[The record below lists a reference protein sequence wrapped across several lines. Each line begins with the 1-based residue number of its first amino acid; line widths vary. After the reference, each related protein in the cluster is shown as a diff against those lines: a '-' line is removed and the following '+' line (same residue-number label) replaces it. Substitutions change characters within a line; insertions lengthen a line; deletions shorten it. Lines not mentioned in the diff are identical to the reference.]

1 LNSQRALKS
10 TMKNIFL
17 ALILIGLTPKLYAQ
31 RPQGGGPGNF
41 TKLKIEGA
49 VIDKETQEP
58 LEYATISLVNER
70 FPERIQG
77 GITDTKGKFNL
88 EVFPG
93 KYDVTVEY
101 IGFDKITLK
110 DKMIQSNV
118 DLGTFQLEIAAEA
131 LEGVELVGERT
142 EVEIRLDKRI
152 YNVGKDITV
161 RGGSVADVLDNVP
174 SVSVDV
180 EGNVALRGNEN
191 VRILING
198 KPSGLVGLSGP
209 QGLRSLP
216 AESIEKVEVVT
227 SPSARYEA
235 SGTAGILNIILKKE
249 ELEGFNGS
257 FIVNGGLPTT
267 YGGNATLNWRTKKMN
282 IFSTTSLRNSESRG
296 GGIFE
301 SENFNPV
308 SFVNE
313 DRDYQRN
320 RNSVFFNLGA
330 EYYFDDKTSLVVSGF
345 VRKSNNESNNTT
357 EIDNLNSA
365 GVVIDQ
371 FGRYQF
377 EEELDNS
384 QQLTANFT
392 KKFDD
397 KGHELIIEFQ
407 TEASGENESDLAENT
422 RTFNQESDTTEDQ
435 KRTLLQMDY
444 VWPVNENTQFELG
457 YRGDYSFQETDYNVF
472 DLLDSGRTVN
482 NQLTNF
488 LGFTQNVNAAYTQF
502 GQKID
507 KFSYLMGLRMEKT
520 HIEIDQKT
528 ADIYKEKDYL
538 DWFPTLNFSFEFTE
552 KENITLGYSR
562 RIRRPRSWSLN
573 PFRSLTSLTF
583 FRQGNPDLD
592 PSYSN
597 LFDFGYL
604 KRWDKF
610 TFNGSVYYQKAT
622 QVIERITESTGAFV
636 VVSEDPLIELPEFRS
651 TSVNISENIRTGTEF
666 TLTYTPKRKVRIS
679 GNFNIF
685 NSETI
690 GSYKGIA
697 LDREI
702 VSWFARINSSF
713 PLPFGINTQL
723 NGFYFGPRANAQTES
738 KGVVQFSGA
747 LNKPMFNDKA
757 TLSFR
762 VSDILNSSRRKSTTE
777 TADFRNYTEFQ
788 WRQPSYIFT
797 FTYRINE
804 RKMDRR
810 RNNRGGQ
817 FDGGGGEEPE
827 F

>member
-1 LNSQRALKS
+1 MKRLIVILFLFGLSISGFSQQ
-10 TMKNIFL
+10 
-17 ALILIGLTPKLYAQ
+17 P
-31 RPQGGGPGNF
+31 GGKKF
-41 TKLKIEGA
+41 KKIKIEGI
-49 VIDKETQEP
+49 VIDKETQDP
-58 LEYATISLVNER
+58 LEYTAISLLNDSS
-70 FPERIQG
+70 PDLIQG
-77 GITDTKGKFNL
+77 GITDKNGKFII

-93 KYDVTVEY
+93 KYNITLEY
-101 IGFDKITLK
+101 IGFDKIILK
-110 DKMIQSNV
+110 DKVISINE
-118 DLGTFQLEIAAEA
+118 DFGIFELEIVTES
-131 LEGVELVGERT
+131 LNEVELVGERT

-180 EGNVALRGNEN
+180 EGNVALRGNQN

-235 SGTAGILNIILKKE
+235 SGTAGILNVILKKE

-257 FIVNGGLPTT
+257 FILNVGAPTT
-267 YGGNATLNWRTKKMN
+267 YGGNATLNWRTKKLN
-282 IFSTTSLRNSESRG
+282 IFSTTSLRDSESRG
-296 GGIFE
+296 GGDFE

-308 SFVNE
+308 RFVNE

-320 RNSVFFNLGA
+320 RKSIFFNLGA
-330 EYYFDDKTSLVVSGF
+330 EYYFNDDTSLTISGF
-345 VRKSNNESNNTT
+345 VRTSDNESNNNTK
-357 EIDNLNSA
+357 IDNLNAA
-365 GVVIDQ
+365 GVVVDQ

-377 EEELDNS
+377 EEEIDNS
-384 QQLTANFT
+384 QQFTTNFT
-392 KKFDD
+392 KRFDD
-397 KGHELIIEFQ
+397 KGHELVIEFQ
-407 TEASGENESDLAENT
+407 TESSEEDESDLAENT
-422 RTFNQESDTTEDQ
+422 STFNQESDTFEDQ
-435 KRTLLQMDY
+435 SRTLLQMDY
-444 VWPVNENTQFELG
+444 VWPVNENTQFEIG
-457 YRGDYSFQETDYNVF
+457 YRGDFSLQETDYNVF
-472 DLLDSGRTVN
+472 DLLDNGRTPN
-482 NQLTNF
+482 TELTNF
-488 LGFTQNVNAAYTQF
+488 LGFTQKINAAYAQF
-502 GQKID
+502 GKKIN
-507 KFSYLMGLRMEKT
+507 KFSYLIGLRMEKT

-528 ADIYKEKDYL
+528 AKIFKEKDYT

-597 LFDFGYL
+597 LFDLGYL
-604 KRWDKF
+604 KRWNKF
-610 TFNGSVYYQKAT
+610 TFNSSVYYQKAT
-622 QVIERITESTGAFV
+622 QVIERITETTGEFV
-636 VVSEDPLIELPEFRS
+636 VVSVNPLVELPEFRS
-651 TSVNISENIRTGTEF
+651 TSVNLSENIRTGTEF
-666 TLTYTPKRKVRIS
+666 TLTYSPKRQVRLS

-690 GSYKGIA
+690 GFYKGIP
-697 LDREI
+697 LDRKI
-702 VSWFARINSSF
+702 VSWFMRFNSSF
-713 PLPFGINTQL
+713 PLAFGINTQL

-738 KGVVQFSGA
+738 KGVVSFSGA

-762 VSDILNSSRRKSTTE
+762 VSDIFNSSRRKSTTE

-788 WRQPSYIFT
+788 WRQPSYVFT

-804 RKMDRR
+804 RKMGKR
-810 RNNRGGQ
+810 RNNRRGSLN
-817 FDGGGGEEPE
+817 DGGEESD

>member
-1 LNSQRALKS
+1 MERLIVVLFLFGLSISGFSQQPGGKKS
-10 TMKNIFL
+10 KKI
-17 ALILIGLTPKLYAQ
+17 
-31 RPQGGGPGNF
+31 
-41 TKLKIEGA
+41 KIEGV
-49 VIDKETQEP
+49 VIDKETQDP
-58 LEYATISLVNER
+58 LEYTTISLLNDSS
-70 FPERIQG
+70 PDLIQG
-77 GITDTKGKFNL
+77 GITDKNGKFII

-93 KYDVTVEY
+93 KYNITLEY
-101 IGFDKITLK
+101 IGFDKIILK
-110 DKMIQSNV
+110 DKVISINE
-118 DLGTFQLEIAAEA
+118 DFGIFELEIVAES
-131 LEGVELVGERT
+131 LNEVELVGERT

-180 EGNVALRGNEN
+180 EGNVALRGNQN

-235 SGTAGILNIILKKE
+235 SGTAGILNVILKKE

-257 FIVNGGLPTT
+257 FILNGGAPTT
-267 YGGNATLNWRTKKMN
+267 YGGNATLNWRTKKLN
-282 IFSTTSLRNSESRG
+282 IFSTTSLRDSESRG
-296 GGIFE
+296 GGDFE

-308 SFVNE
+308 RFVNE

-320 RNSVFFNLGA
+320 RKSIFFNLGA
-330 EYYFDDKTSLVVSGF
+330 EYYFNDDTSLTISGF
-345 VRKSNNESNNTT
+345 VRTSDNESNNTT
-357 EIDNLNSA
+357 KIDNLNAA
-365 GVVIDQ
+365 GVVVDQ

-377 EEELDNS
+377 EEEIDNS
-384 QQLTANFT
+384 QQFTTNFT

-397 KGHELIIEFQ
+397 KGHELVIEFQ
-407 TEASGENESDLAENT
+407 TESSEEDERDLAENT
-422 RTFNQESDTTEDQ
+422 STFNQESDTFEDQ
-435 KRTLLQMDY
+435 SRTLLQMDY
-444 VWPVNENTQFELG
+444 VWPVNENTQFEIG
-457 YRGDYSFQETDYNVF
+457 YRGDFSLQETDYNVF
-472 DLLDSGRTVN
+472 DLLDNGRTPN
-482 NQLTNF
+482 TELTNF
-488 LGFTQNVNAAYTQF
+488 LGFTQKINAAYAQF
-502 GQKID
+502 GKKIN
-507 KFSYLMGLRMEKT
+507 KFSYLIGLRMEKT

-528 ADIYKEKDYL
+528 TKIFKEKDYT

-597 LFDFGYL
+597 LFDLGYL
-604 KRWDKF
+604 KRWNKF
-610 TFNGSVYYQKAT
+610 TFNSSVYYQKAT
-622 QVIERITESTGAFV
+622 QVIERITETTGELV
-636 VVSEDPLIELPEFRS
+636 VVSVNPLVELPEFRS
-651 TSVNISENIRTGTEF
+651 TSVNLSENIRTGTEF
-666 TLTYTPKRKVRIS
+666 TLTYSPKRQVRLS

-690 GSYKGIA
+690 GFYKGIP
-697 LDREI
+697 LDRKI
-702 VSWFARINSSF
+702 VSWFMRFNSSF
-713 PLPFGINTQL
+713 PLAFGINTQL

-738 KGVVQFSGA
+738 KGVVIFSGA
-747 LNKPMFNDKA
+747 LNTPMFNDKA

-762 VSDILNSSRRKSTTE
+762 VSDIFNSSRRKSTTE

-788 WRQPSYIFT
+788 WRQPSYVFT

-804 RKMDRR
+804 RKMGKRR
-810 RNNRGGQ
+810 SNRRGSLNN
-817 FDGGGGEEPE
+817 GGEESD

>member
-1 LNSQRALKS
+1 MKRLIIALLLFGIPLSTLSQTPSNLKIK
-10 TMKNIFL
+10 KNIL
-17 ALILIGLTPKLYAQ
+17 EGL
-31 RPQGGGPGNF
+31 
-41 TKLKIEGA
+41 

-58 LEYATISLVNER
+58 LEYATISLLNEM

-77 GITDTKGKFNL
+77 GITNTEGKFKL

-93 KYDVTVEY
+93 KYNITIEY
-101 IGFDKITLK
+101 IGFDKITLEGK
-110 DKMIQSNV
+110 TIRVNEN
-118 DLGTFQLEIAAEA
+118 LGTFELEIAAES
-131 LEGVELVGERT
+131 LNEIELVGERT

-180 EGNVALRGNEN
+180 EGNIALRGNEN

-257 FIVNGGLPTT
+257 FIVNGGFPTT
-267 YGGNATLNWRTKKMN
+267 YGGNATLNWRTKKLN
-282 IFSTTSLRNSESRG
+282 IFSTTSLRSSESRG

-301 SENFNPV
+301 SENFDPV
-308 SFVNE
+308 RFVNE
-313 DRDYQRN
+313 NRDYQRN
-320 RNSVFFNLGA
+320 RNSTFFNLGA
-330 EYYFDDKTSLVVSGF
+330 EYLIDEKTSLTLSGF
-345 VRKSNNESNNTT
+345 LRRSNNESNNTT
-357 EIDNLNSA
+357 EIDNLNAS
-365 GVVIDQ
+365 GQIIDE
-371 FGRYQF
+371 FGRYQS
-377 EEELDNS
+377 EEEIDNS
-384 QQLTANFT
+384 QQFTANFT
-392 KKFDD
+392 KKFDED
-397 KGHELIIEFQ
+397 GHELIIEFQ
-407 TEASGENESDLAENT
+407 TETSGEDESDLAENT
-422 RTFNQESDTTEDQ
+422 RIFDQESESLEDQ
-435 KRTLLQMDY
+435 RRTLLQMDY
-444 VWPVNENTQFELG
+444 VWPINQKTQFELG
-457 YRGDYSFQETDYNVF
+457 YRGNFSFQETEYNVF
-472 DLLDSGRTVN
+472 DLLDTGRTPN
-482 NQLTNF
+482 TQLTNF

-502 GQKID
+502 GQKIN

-520 HIEIDQKT
+520 HIEIDQRT
-528 ADIYKEKDYL
+528 SNIFKEKDYT
-538 DWFPTLNFSFEFTE
+538 DWFPTLNLSFEFNE
-552 KENITLGYSR
+552 KENVTLGYSR

-597 LFDFGYL
+597 LIDMGYL

-622 QVIERITESTGAFV
+622 QVIERITEATGELV
-636 VVSEDPLIELPEFRS
+636 QVSLNPLVELPEFRF
-651 TSVNISENIRTGTEF
+651 TSVNLSENTRTGTEF

-685 NSETI
+685 NSETV
-690 GSYKGIA
+690 GTYKGMV
-697 LDREI
+697 LDRDI
-702 VSWFARINSSF
+702 VSWFARVNSSF
-713 PLPFGINTQL
+713 PLPLGINAQL
-723 NGFYFGPRANAQTES
+723 RGFYFGPRANAQTES
-738 KGVVQFSGA
+738 KGIVSFSGA
-747 LNKPMFNDKA
+747 LNKSMLKDKG

-762 VSDILNSSRRKSTTE
+762 VSDILNSSRRKSTTV

-788 WRQPSYIFT
+788 WRQPTYVFT

-804 RKMDRR
+804 RKNDRR
-810 RNNRGGQ
+810 RNGRENYS
-817 FDGGGGEEPE
+817 GGGDEEPE

>member
-1 LNSQRALKS
+1 MKRLIIALLLFGIPLSTLSQTPSNLKIK
-10 TMKNIFL
+10 KNIL
-17 ALILIGLTPKLYAQ
+17 EGL
-31 RPQGGGPGNF
+31 
-41 TKLKIEGA
+41 

-58 LEYATISLVNER
+58 LEYATISLLNEM

-77 GITDTKGKFNL
+77 GITNTEGKFKL

-93 KYDVTVEY
+93 KYNITIEY
-101 IGFDKITLK
+101 IGFDKITLEGK
-110 DKMIQSNV
+110 TIRVNEN
-118 DLGTFQLEIAAEA
+118 LGTFELEIAAES
-131 LEGVELVGERT
+131 LNEIELVGERT

-180 EGNVALRGNEN
+180 EGNIALRGNEN

-257 FIVNGGLPTT
+257 FIVNGGFPTT
-267 YGGNATLNWRTKKMN
+267 YGGNATLNWRTKKLN
-282 IFSTTSLRNSESRG
+282 IFSTTSLRSSESRG

-301 SENFNPV
+301 SENFDPV
-308 SFVNE
+308 RFVNE
-313 DRDYQRN
+313 NRDYQRN
-320 RNSVFFNLGA
+320 RNSTFFNLGA
-330 EYYFDDKTSLVVSGF
+330 EYLFDEKTSLTLSGF
-345 VRKSNNESNNTT
+345 LRRSNNESNNTT
-357 EIDNLNSA
+357 EIDNLNAS
-365 GVVIDQ
+365 GQIIDE
-371 FGRYQF
+371 FGRYQS
-377 EEELDNS
+377 EEEIDNS
-384 QQLTANFT
+384 QQFTANFT
-392 KKFDD
+392 KKFDED
-397 KGHELIIEFQ
+397 GHELIIEFQ
-407 TEASGENESDLAENT
+407 TETSGEDESDLAENT
-422 RTFNQESDTTEDQ
+422 RIFDQESESLEDQ
-435 KRTLLQMDY
+435 RRTLLQMDY
-444 VWPVNENTQFELG
+444 VWPINQKTQFELG
-457 YRGDYSFQETDYNVF
+457 YRGNFSFQETEYNVF
-472 DLLDSGRTVN
+472 DLLDTGRTPN
-482 NQLTNF
+482 TQLTNF

-502 GQKID
+502 GQKIN

-520 HIEIDQKT
+520 HIEIDQRT
-528 ADIYKEKDYL
+528 SNIFKEKDYT
-538 DWFPTLNFSFEFTE
+538 DWFPTLNLSFEFNE
-552 KENITLGYSR
+552 KENVTLGYSR

-597 LFDFGYL
+597 LIDMGYL

-622 QVIERITESTGAFV
+622 QVIERITEATGELV
-636 VVSEDPLIELPEFRS
+636 QVSLDPLVELPEFRF
-651 TSVNISENIRTGTEF
+651 TSVNLSENTRTGTEF

-685 NSETI
+685 NSETV
-690 GSYKGIA
+690 GTYKGMV
-697 LDREI
+697 LDRDI
-702 VSWFARINSSF
+702 VSWFAQVNSSF
-713 PLPFGINTQL
+713 PLPLGINAQL
-723 NGFYFGPRANAQTES
+723 RGFYFGPRANAQTES
-738 KGVVQFSGA
+738 KGIVSFSGA
-747 LNKPMFNDKA
+747 LNKSMLKDKG

-762 VSDILNSSRRKSTTE
+762 VSDILNSSRRKSTTV

-788 WRQPSYIFT
+788 WRQPTYVFT

-804 RKMDRR
+804 RKNDRR
-810 RNNRGGQ
+810 RNGRENYS
-817 FDGGGGEEPE
+817 GGGDEEPE

>member
-1 LNSQRALKS
+1 MKKYLNLF
-10 TMKNIFL
+10 IFIFT
-17 ALILIGLTPKLYAQ
+17 AAFSFAQ
-31 RPQGGGPGNF
+31 SPQGGPQGMMKKI
-41 TKLKIEGA
+41 KLSGT
-49 VIDKETQEP
+49 VIDNDTQEI
-58 LEYATISLVNER
+58 LEYATISLINENA
-70 FPERIQG
+70 PGRIQG
-77 GITDTKGKFNL
+77 GITDDKGNFDL

-93 KYDVTVEY
+93 KYNINIEY
-101 IGFDKITLK
+101 IGFTKVELTDKVLRE
-110 DKMIQSNV
+110 DEN
-118 DLGTFQLEIAAEA
+118 LGVISLTISAES
-131 LEGVELVGERT
+131 LDEVELVGERT

-152 YNVGKDITV
+152 YNVGRDITV

-180 EGNVALRGNEN
+180 EGNIALRGNEN

-257 FIVNGGLPTT
+257 FIVNGGFPTT
-267 YGGNATLNWRTKKMN
+267 YGGNATLNWRTKKIN
-282 IFSTTSLRNSESRG
+282 FFSTTSLRDSESRG

-301 SENFNPV
+301 SENFNPLR
-308 SFVNE
+308 FVNE
-313 DRDYQRN
+313 DREYIRN
-320 RNSVFFNLGA
+320 RKSLFFNLGT
-330 EYYFDDKTSLVVSGF
+330 EYYINDLTSLTLSGF
-345 VRKSNNESNNTT
+345 IRRSNNESNNTT
-357 EIDNLNSA
+357 EIENLNAS
-365 GVVIDQ
+365 GLVIDQ

-384 QQLTANFT
+384 QQFTANFT
-392 KKFDD
+392 KKFDE
-397 KGHELIIEFQ
+397 KGHELVIEFQ
-407 TEASGENESDLAENT
+407 TESSAEDENDLAENT
-422 RTFNQESDTTEDQ
+422 STFNQESESLENQ

-444 VWPVNENTQFELG
+444 VWPINEDTQFELG
-457 YRGDYSFQETDYNVF
+457 FRGDYSFQETDYSVF
-472 DLLDSGRTVN
+472 DLLESGRTPN
-482 NQLTNF
+482 TQLTNF

-502 GQKID
+502 GKKVD

-528 ADIYKEKDYL
+528 INIYKEKDYT
-538 DWFPTLNFSFEFTE
+538 DWFPTLNLSYEFNE

-597 LFDFGYL
+597 IFDFGYL

-622 QVIERITESTGAFV
+622 QVIERITEATGALV
-636 VVSEDPLIELPEFRS
+636 VVSENPLVELPEFRS
-651 TSVNISENIRTGTEF
+651 TSINLSENHRTGTEF
-666 TLTYTPKRKVRIS
+666 TLTYTPKRRVRIS

-690 GSYKGIA
+690 GSYNGTVF
-697 LDREI
+697 DREI
-702 VSWFARINSSF
+702 ISWFTRLNSSF
-713 PLPFGINTQL
+713 PLPMGINAQL
-723 NGFYFGPRANAQTES
+723 RGFYFGPRANAQTES
-738 KGVVQFSGA
+738 KGVVTFSGA
-747 LNKPMFNDKA
+747 LNKSLFNKKGE
-757 TLSFR
+757 LSFQ

-788 WRQPSYIFT
+788 WRQPTYVFT
-797 FTYRINE
+797 LTYRINE

-810 RNNRGGQ
+810 RNRNQ
-817 FDGGGGEEPE
+817 NFGGGDDGEGPD

>member
-1 LNSQRALKS
+1 
-10 TMKNIFL
+10 MKKN
-17 ALILIGLTPKLYAQ
+17 LIACLLLGSLINLYGQ
-31 RPQGGGPGNF
+31 RPSGAPNTGNAP
-41 TKLKIEGA
+41 KIKITGI
-49 VIDKETQEP
+49 VLDKETQEP
-58 LEYATISLVNER
+58 LEYATLSLVNEN
-70 FPERIQG
+70 FPDRIQG
-77 GITDTKGKFNL
+77 GITDVNGKFDL
-88 EVFPG
+88 EIFPG
-93 KYDVTVEY
+93 KYNVTIEY
-101 IGFDKITLK
+101 IGFDKITLLDRTITNSENFGK
-110 DKMIQSNV
+110 FELD
-118 DLGTFQLEIAAEA
+118 IAAES
-131 LEGVELVGERT
+131 LNEVELVGERT

-180 EGNVALRGNEN
+180 EGNIALRGNEN

-257 FIVNGGLPTT
+257 IILNGGFPTT
-267 YGGNATLNWRTKKMN
+267 YGGNATLNWRTKKIN
-282 IFSTTSLRNSESRG
+282 IFSTTSYRDSESRG

-308 SFVNE
+308 RFVNE
-313 DRDYQRN
+313 DRDYERN
-320 RNSVFFNLGA
+320 RKSVFLNLGA
-330 EYYFDDKTSLVVSGF
+330 EYLFDDNTSLTVSGF
-345 VRKSNNESNNTT
+345 IRRSDNGSTNTT
-357 EIDNLNSA
+357 EIENLSA
-365 GVVIDQ
+365 NGIIIDR

-377 EEELDNS
+377 EEEIDNS
-384 QQLTANFT
+384 QQFTANFT
-392 KKFDD
+392 KKFND
-397 KGHELIIEFQ
+397 KGHELVIEFQ
-407 TEASGENESDLAENT
+407 SEISGEDENDLAENT
-422 RTFNQESDTTEDQ
+422 STFNQESSTTEEQ
-435 KRTLLQMDY
+435 KRTLLQLDY
-444 VWPVNENTQFELG
+444 VWPINENTQFELG
-457 YRGDYSFQETDYNVF
+457 YRGNFSFQETDYNVF
-472 DLLDSGRTVN
+472 DLLDSGKTQN
-482 NQLTNF
+482 IQLTNF

-507 KFSYLMGLRMEKT
+507 QFSYLMGLRMEKT

-528 ADIYKEKDYL
+528 ANIYKEKDYT
-538 DWFPTLNFSFEFTE
+538 DWFPTLNLSYEFNE
-552 KENITLGYSR
+552 KENVTLGYSR
-562 RIRRPRSWSLN
+562 RVRRPRSWSLN

-597 LFDFGYL
+597 LVDLGYL

-622 QVIERITESTGAFV
+622 QVIERITEATGELV
-636 VVSEDPLIELPEFRS
+636 VVSQDPLVELPEFRS
-651 TSVNISENIRTGTEF
+651 TSVNLSENARTGTEF

-690 GSYKGIA
+690 GSYKGVP

-702 VSWFARINSSF
+702 ISWFARVNSSF

-723 NGFYFGPRANAQTES
+723 RGFYFGPRANAQTES
-738 KGVVQFSGA
+738 KGVLTFSGA
-747 LNKPMFNDKA
+747 LNKSMFKDKA
-757 TLSFR
+757 TLSFQA
-762 VSDILNSSRRKSTTE
+762 SDILNSSRRKSTTE

-788 WRQPSYIFT
+788 WRQPTYIFT
-797 FTYRINE
+797 FTYKINE
-804 RKMDRR
+804 RKNQRR
-810 RNNRGGQ
+810 RNNRGDNFDSG
-817 FDGGGGEEPE
+817 DGGGED

>member
-1 LNSQRALKS
+1 
-10 TMKNIFL
+10 
-17 ALILIGLTPKLYAQ
+17 
-31 RPQGGGPGNF
+31 
-41 TKLKIEGA
+41 
-49 VIDKETQEP
+49 
-58 LEYATISLVNER
+58 
-70 FPERIQG
+70 
-77 GITDTKGKFNL
+77 
-88 EVFPG
+88 VFPG
-93 KYDVTVEY
+93 KYTIVIEY

-110 DKMIQSNV
+110 DQLIRSNQN
-118 DLGTFQLEIAAEA
+118 LGVFELEIAAET
-131 LEGVELVGERT
+131 LNEVELVGERT

-180 EGNVALRGNEN
+180 EGNIALRGNEN

-257 FIVNGGLPTT
+257 FIVNGGFPETF
-267 YGGNATLNWRTKKMN
+267 GGNATLNWRTKKLN
-282 IFSTTSLRNSESRG
+282 VFSTTSLRNSESRG

-301 SENFNPV
+301 SENFDPV
-308 SFVNE
+308 RFVNE
-313 DRDYQRN
+313 DRDYERN
-320 RNSVFFNLGA
+320 RKSVFFNLGA
-330 EYYFDDKTSLVVSGF
+330 EYFLDEKTSLTVSSF
-345 VRKSNNESNNTT
+345 VRRSNNKSNNTT
-357 EIDNLNSA
+357 EIKNLSA
-365 GVVIDQ
+365 SGLLIDQ
-371 FGRYQF
+371 FGRYQN
-377 EEELDNS
+377 EEEVDDS
-384 QQLTANFT
+384 QQFTANFT
-392 KKFDD
+392 KKFDE
-397 KGHELIIEFQ
+397 KGHEIIIEFQ
-407 TEASGENESDLAENT
+407 TETSGEDESDFAENT
-422 RTFNQESDTTEDQ
+422 SIYNQESESLEDQ
-435 KRTLLQMDY
+435 NRTLLQVDY
-444 VWPVNENTQFELG
+444 VWPINEKTQFELG
-457 YRGDYSFQETDYNVF
+457 YRGNFSSQETEYNVF
-472 DLLDSGRTVN
+472 DLLDTGRTPN
-482 NQLTNF
+482 TQLTNF

-502 GQKID
+502 GQKVN

-528 ADIYKEKDYL
+528 ANIYKEKDYT
-538 DWFPTLNFSFEFTE
+538 DWFPTLNLSYEFNE

-597 LFDFGYL
+597 LLDLGYL

-622 QVIERITESTGAFV
+622 QVIERIVDATGEFV
-636 VVSEDPLIELPEFRS
+636 VVSQDPLVELPEFRF
-651 TSVNISENIRTGTEF
+651 TSINLSENIRTGTEF

-690 GSYKGIA
+690 GSFNGVP

-702 VSWFARINSSF
+702 VSWFARLNSSF

-723 NGFYFGPRANAQTES
+723 RGFYFGPRANAQTES
-738 KGVVQFSGA
+738 KGIITFSGA
-747 LNKPMFNDKA
+747 LNKSMFKDKA

-777 TADFRNYTEFQ
+777 TNDFRNYTEFQ
-788 WRQPSYIFT
+788 WRQPTYVFT

-804 RKMDRR
+804 RKNDRR
-810 RNNRGGQ
+810 RNGRGNYN
-817 FDGGGGEEPE
+817 GGEDEAE

>member
-1 LNSQRALKS
+1 
-10 TMKNIFL
+10 MKNKFFALLFL
-17 ALILIGLTPKLYAQ
+17 GLISTLFAQ

-41 TKLKIEGA
+41 SKLKLTGI
-49 VIDKETQEP
+49 VVDKETQEP
-58 LEYATISLVNER
+58 LEYATISLINKR

-77 GITDTKGKFNL
+77 GITDAKGNFNL

-93 KYDVTVEY
+93 QYTITIEY
-101 IGFDKITLK
+101 IGFDKINIENKVLRE
-110 DKMIQSNV
+110 NE
-118 DLGTFQLEIAAEA
+118 DLGRIELEIAAET
-131 LEGVELVGERT
+131 LQEVELVGERT

-180 EGNVALRGNEN
+180 EGNIALRGNEN

-257 FIVNGGLPTT
+257 FILNGGYPTT
-267 YGGNATLNWRTKKMN
+267 YGGNATLNWRTKKLN
-282 IFSTTSLRNSESRG
+282 LFSTTSLRNSESRG

-308 SFVNE
+308 RFVNE
-313 DRDYQRN
+313 DRDYQRF
-320 RNSVFFNLGA
+320 RNSIFFNLGA
-330 EYYFDDKTSLVVSGF
+330 EYFFNDKTSLTVSGF

-357 EIDNLNSA
+357 EIENLNAS
-365 GVVIDQ
+365 GLVIDR

-377 EEELDNS
+377 EEEVDNS
-384 QQLTANFT
+384 QQLSANFT

-407 TEASGENESDLAENT
+407 TEASGEDESDLAENT
-422 RTFNQESDTTEDQ
+422 STFNQESESLEDQ
-435 KRTLLQMDY
+435 SRTLLQMDY

-457 YRGDYSFQETDYNVF
+457 YRGDFSTQETEYNVF
-472 DLLDSGRTVN
+472 DLLESGRTPNV
-482 NQLTNF
+482 QLTNF

-502 GQKID
+502 GQKIEQ
-507 KFSYLMGLRMEKT
+507 FSYLMGMRMEKT
-520 HIEIDQKT
+520 HIEIDQRT
-528 ADIYKEKDYL
+528 SNIYKEKDYT
-538 DWFPTLNFSFEFTE
+538 DWFPTLNLSFEFSE

-583 FRQGNPDLD
+583 FREGNPDLD

-597 LFDFGYL
+597 LYDLGYL

-610 TFNGSVYYQKAT
+610 TFNGSIYYQKAT
-622 QVIERITESTGAFV
+622 QVIERITEATGELV
-636 VVSEDPLIELPEFRS
+636 VVSEDPLVELPQFRS
-651 TSVNISENIRTGTEF
+651 TSINLSENARTGTEF
-666 TLTYTPKRKVRIS
+666 TLTYTPKRRVRIS

-690 GSYKGIA
+690 GSYKGVA

-702 VSWFARINSSF
+702 ISWFARLNSSF
-713 PLPFGINTQL
+713 PMPFGINTQF
-723 NGFYFGPRANAQTES
+723 NGFYFGPSANAQTES
-738 KGVVQFSGA
+738 KGVLTFSGA
-747 LNKPMFNDKA
+747 LNKPLFNDKA

-762 VSDILNSSRRKSTTE
+762 VSDILNSSKRKSTTE

-788 WRQPSYIFT
+788 WRQPTYIFT
-797 FTYRINE
+797 FTYRVNE

-810 RNNRGGQ
+810 RNNRGQNFG
-817 FDGGGGEEPE
+817 DGDEQPD

>member
-1 LNSQRALKS
+1 MKRLIVVLFLFGLSISGFSQQ
-10 TMKNIFL
+10 
-17 ALILIGLTPKLYAQ
+17 P
-31 RPQGGGPGNF
+31 GGKKF
-41 TKLKIEGA
+41 KKIKIEGV
-49 VIDKETQEP
+49 VIDKETQDP
-58 LEYATISLVNER
+58 LEYTTISLLNDSS
-70 FPERIQG
+70 PDLIQG
-77 GITDTKGKFNL
+77 GITDKNGKFII

-93 KYDVTVEY
+93 KYNITLEY
-101 IGFDKITLK
+101 IGFDKIILK
-110 DKMIQSNV
+110 DKVISI
-118 DLGTFQLEIAAEA
+118 DEDFGIFELEIVTES
-131 LEGVELVGERT
+131 LNEVELVGERT

-180 EGNVALRGNEN
+180 EGNVALRGNQN

-235 SGTAGILNIILKKE
+235 SGTAGILNVILKKE

-257 FIVNGGLPTT
+257 FILNGGAPTT
-267 YGGNATLNWRTKKMN
+267 YGGNATLNWRTKKLN
-282 IFSTTSLRNSESRG
+282 IFSTTSLRDSESRG
-296 GGIFE
+296 GGDFE

-308 SFVNE
+308 RFVNE

-320 RNSVFFNLGA
+320 RKSIFFNLGA
-330 EYYFDDKTSLVVSGF
+330 EYYFNDDTSLTISGF
-345 VRKSNNESNNTT
+345 VRTSDNESNNNTK
-357 EIDNLNSA
+357 IDNLNAA
-365 GVVIDQ
+365 GVVVDQ

-377 EEELDNS
+377 EEEIDNS
-384 QQLTANFT
+384 QQFTTNFT

-397 KGHELIIEFQ
+397 KGHELVIEFQ
-407 TEASGENESDLAENT
+407 TESSEEDESDLAENT
-422 RTFNQESDTTEDQ
+422 STFNQESDTFEDQ
-435 KRTLLQMDY
+435 SRTLLQMDY
-444 VWPVNENTQFELG
+444 VWPVNENTQFEIG
-457 YRGDYSFQETDYNVF
+457 YRGDFSLQETDYNVF
-472 DLLDSGRTVN
+472 DLLDNGRTPN
-482 NQLTNF
+482 TELTNF
-488 LGFTQNVNAAYTQF
+488 LGFTQKINAAYAQF
-502 GQKID
+502 GKKIN
-507 KFSYLMGLRMEKT
+507 KFSYLIGLRMEKT

-528 ADIYKEKDYL
+528 TKIFKEKDYT

-583 FRQGNPDLD
+583 FRQGNPNLD

-597 LFDFGYL
+597 LFDLGYL
-604 KRWDKF
+604 KRWNKF
-610 TFNGSVYYQKAT
+610 TFNSSVYYQKAT
-622 QVIERITESTGAFV
+622 QVIERITETTGELV
-636 VVSEDPLIELPEFRS
+636 VVSVNPLVELPEFRS
-651 TSVNISENIRTGTEF
+651 TSVNLSENIRTGTEF
-666 TLTYTPKRKVRIS
+666 TLTYSPKRQVRLS

-690 GSYKGIA
+690 GFYKEVP
-697 LDREI
+697 LDRKI
-702 VSWFARINSSF
+702 VSWFMRFNSSF
-713 PLPFGINTQL
+713 PLAFGINTQL

-738 KGVVQFSGA
+738 KGVVSFSGA

-762 VSDILNSSRRKSTTE
+762 VSDIFNSSRRKSTTE

-788 WRQPSYIFT
+788 WRQPSYVFT

-804 RKMDRR
+804 RKMGKR
-810 RNNRGGQ
+810 RNNRRGSLN
-817 FDGGGGEEPE
+817 DGGEESD

>member
-1 LNSQRALKS
+1 
-10 TMKNIFL
+10 MKKN
-17 ALILIGLTPKLYAQ
+17 LIACLLLGSLINLYGQ
-31 RPQGGGPGNF
+31 RPSGPPNTGNAP
-41 TKLKIEGA
+41 KIKITGI
-49 VIDKETQEP
+49 VLDKETQEP
-58 LEYATISLVNER
+58 LEYATLSLVNEN
-70 FPERIQG
+70 FPDRIQG
-77 GITDTKGKFNL
+77 GITDVNGKFDL
-88 EVFPG
+88 EIFPG
-93 KYDVTVEY
+93 KYNVTIEY
-101 IGFDKITLK
+101 IGFDKITLLDRTITNSENFGK
-110 DKMIQSNV
+110 FELD
-118 DLGTFQLEIAAEA
+118 IAAES
-131 LEGVELVGERT
+131 LNEVELVGERT

-180 EGNVALRGNEN
+180 EGNIALRGNEN

-257 FIVNGGLPTT
+257 FVVNGGFPTS
-267 YGGNATLNWRTKKMN
+267 YGGNVSLNWRTKKVN
-282 IFSTTSLRNSESRG
+282 LFSTTSLRDSESRG

-301 SENFNPV
+301 SENFVPLR
-308 SFVNE
+308 FVNE
-313 DRDYQRN
+313 DREYIRN
-320 RNSVFFNLGA
+320 RKSVFFNLGA
-330 EYYFDDKTSLVVSGF
+330 EYYFNENTSLTVSGF
-345 VRKSNNESNNTT
+345 LRRSDNESDNST
-357 EIDNLNSA
+357 EIKNLNA
-365 GVVIDQ
+365 DGLVIDE

-384 QQLTANFT
+384 QQFTANFT

-397 KGHELIIEFQ
+397 KGHELVIEFQ
-407 TEASGENESDLAENT
+407 TESSTEDQNDVAENT
-422 RTFNQESDTTEDQ
+422 STFNQESESLEDQ

-444 VWPVNENTQFELG
+444 VWPIDENTQFELG
-457 YRGDYSFQETDYNVF
+457 YRGDFSFQETDYNVF
-472 DLLDSGRTVN
+472 DLLDIGRTSNV
-482 NQLTNF
+482 QLTNF
-488 LGFTQNVNAAYTQF
+488 LGFTQNINAAYTQF
-502 GQKID
+502 GQKVN

-528 ADIYKEKDYL
+528 INVFKEKDYT
-538 DWFPTLNFSFEFTE
+538 DWFPTLNLSYEFNE
-552 KENITLGYSR
+552 KENLTLGYSR
-562 RIRRPRSWSLN
+562 RVRRPRSWSLN

-597 LFDFGYL
+597 LFDLGYL
-604 KRWDKF
+604 KRWEKF
-610 TFNGSVYYQKAT
+610 TFNGSVYFQRAT
-622 QVIERITESTGAFV
+622 QVIERITEATGELV
-636 VVSEDPLIELPEFRS
+636 VVSQDPLVELPEFRS
-651 TSVNISENIRTGTEF
+651 TSVNLSENARTGTEF

-690 GSYKGIA
+690 GSYKGVP

-702 VSWFARINSSF
+702 ISWFARVNSSF

-723 NGFYFGPRANAQTES
+723 RGFYFGPRANAQTES
-738 KGVVQFSGA
+738 KGVLTFSGA
-747 LNKPMFNDKA
+747 LNKSMFKDKA
-757 TLSFR
+757 TLSFQA
-762 VSDILNSSRRKSTTE
+762 SDILNSSRRKSTTE

-788 WRQPSYIFT
+788 WRRPTYIFT
-797 FTYRINE
+797 FTYKINE
-804 RKMDRR
+804 RKNQRR
-810 RNNRGGQ
+810 KNNRGDNFDSG
-817 FDGGGGEEPE
+817 DGGGED

>member
-1 LNSQRALKS
+1 MKRLIVVLFLFGLSISGFSQQPGGKKS
-10 TMKNIFL
+10 KKI
-17 ALILIGLTPKLYAQ
+17 
-31 RPQGGGPGNF
+31 
-41 TKLKIEGA
+41 KIEGV
-49 VIDKETQEP
+49 VIDKETQDP
-58 LEYATISLVNER
+58 LEYTTISLLNDSS
-70 FPERIQG
+70 PDLIQG
-77 GITDTKGKFNL
+77 GITDKNGKFII

-93 KYDVTVEY
+93 KYNITLEY
-101 IGFDKITLK
+101 IGFDKIILK
-110 DKMIQSNV
+110 DKVISINE
-118 DLGTFQLEIAAEA
+118 DFGIFELEIVAES
-131 LEGVELVGERT
+131 LNEVELVGERT

-180 EGNVALRGNEN
+180 EGNVALRGNQN

-235 SGTAGILNIILKKE
+235 SGTAGILNVILKKE

-257 FIVNGGLPTT
+257 FILNGGAPTT
-267 YGGNATLNWRTKKMN
+267 YGGNATLNWRTKKLN
-282 IFSTTSLRNSESRG
+282 IFSTTSLRDSESRG
-296 GGIFE
+296 GGDFE

-308 SFVNE
+308 RFVNE

-320 RNSVFFNLGA
+320 RKSIFFNLGA
-330 EYYFDDKTSLVVSGF
+330 EYYFNDDTSLTISGF
-345 VRKSNNESNNTT
+345 VRTSDNESNNNTK
-357 EIDNLNSA
+357 IDNLNAA
-365 GVVIDQ
+365 GVVVDQ

-377 EEELDNS
+377 EEEIDNS
-384 QQLTANFT
+384 QQFTTNFT

-397 KGHELIIEFQ
+397 KGHELVIEFQ
-407 TEASGENESDLAENT
+407 TESSEEDESDLAENT
-422 RTFNQESDTTEDQ
+422 STFNQESDTFEDQ
-435 KRTLLQMDY
+435 SRTLLQMDY
-444 VWPVNENTQFELG
+444 VWPVNENTQFEIG
-457 YRGDYSFQETDYNVF
+457 YRGDFSLQETDYNVF
-472 DLLDSGRTVN
+472 DLLDNGRTPN
-482 NQLTNF
+482 TELTNF
-488 LGFTQNVNAAYTQF
+488 LGFTQKINAAYAQF
-502 GQKID
+502 GKKIN
-507 KFSYLMGLRMEKT
+507 KFSYLIGLRMEKT

-528 ADIYKEKDYL
+528 TKIFKEKDYT

-583 FRQGNPDLD
+583 FRQGNPNLD

-597 LFDFGYL
+597 LFDLGYL
-604 KRWDKF
+604 KRWNKF
-610 TFNGSVYYQKAT
+610 TFNSSIYYQKAT
-622 QVIERITESTGAFV
+622 QVIERITETTGELV
-636 VVSEDPLIELPEFRS
+636 VVSVNPLVELPEFRS
-651 TSVNISENIRTGTEF
+651 TSVNLSENIRTGTEF
-666 TLTYTPKRKVRIS
+666 TLTYSPKRQVRLS

-690 GSYKGIA
+690 GFYKEVP
-697 LDREI
+697 LDRKI
-702 VSWFARINSSF
+702 VSWFMRFNSSF
-713 PLPFGINTQL
+713 PLAFGINTQL

-738 KGVVQFSGA
+738 KGVVSFSGA

-762 VSDILNSSRRKSTTE
+762 VSDIFNSSRRKSTTE

-788 WRQPSYIFT
+788 WRQPSYVFT

-804 RKMDRR
+804 RKMGKR
-810 RNNRGGQ
+810 RNNRRGSLN
-817 FDGGGGEEPE
+817 DGGEESD

>member
-1 LNSQRALKS
+1 
-10 TMKNIFL
+10 MKNKFFALLFL
-17 ALILIGLTPKLYAQ
+17 GLISTLFAQ

-41 TKLKIEGA
+41 SKLKLTGI
-49 VIDKETQEP
+49 VVDKETQKP
-58 LEYATISLVNER
+58 LEYTTISLINKR

-77 GITDTKGKFNL
+77 GITDAKGNFNL

-93 KYDVTVEY
+93 QYTISIEY
-101 IGFDKITLK
+101 IGFDKINIENKVLRE
-110 DKMIQSNV
+110 NE
-118 DLGTFQLEIAAEA
+118 DLGRIELEIAAET
-131 LEGVELVGERT
+131 LQEVELVGERT

-180 EGNVALRGNEN
+180 EGNIALRGNEN

-257 FIVNGGLPTT
+257 FILNGGFPTT
-267 YGGNATLNWRTKKMN
+267 YGGNATLNWRTKKLN
-282 IFSTTSLRNSESRG
+282 LFSTTSLRNSESRG

-308 SFVNE
+308 RFVNE
-313 DRDYQRN
+313 DRDYQRF
-320 RNSVFFNLGA
+320 RNSIFFNLGA
-330 EYYFDDKTSLVVSGF
+330 EYFFNDKTSLTLSGF

-357 EIDNLNSA
+357 EIENLNAS
-365 GVVIDQ
+365 GLVIDR

-377 EEELDNS
+377 EEEVDNS
-384 QQLTANFT
+384 QQFTANFT

-407 TEASGENESDLAENT
+407 TEASGEDESDFAENT
-422 RTFNQESDTTEDQ
+422 STFNQESETLEDQ
-435 KRTLLQMDY
+435 SRTLLQMDY

-457 YRGDYSFQETDYNVF
+457 YRGNFSTQETDYNVF
-472 DLLDSGRTVN
+472 DLLESGRTPNV
-482 NQLTNF
+482 QLTNF

-502 GQKID
+502 GQKIEQ
-507 KFSYLMGLRMEKT
+507 FSYLMGLRMEKT
-520 HIEIDQKT
+520 HIEIDQRT
-528 ADIYKEKDYL
+528 SNIYKEKDYT
-538 DWFPTLNFSFEFTE
+538 DWFPTLNLSYEFSE

-583 FRQGNPDLD
+583 FREGNPDLD

-597 LFDFGYL
+597 LYDLGYL

-610 TFNGSVYYQKAT
+610 TFNGSIYYQKAT
-622 QVIERITESTGAFV
+622 QVIERITEATGELV
-636 VVSEDPLIELPEFRS
+636 VVSEDPLVELPQFRS
-651 TSVNISENIRTGTEF
+651 TSINLSENARTGTEF
-666 TLTYTPKRKVRIS
+666 TLTYTPKRRVRIS

-690 GSYKGIA
+690 GSYKGVA

-702 VSWFARINSSF
+702 ISWFARLNSSF
-713 PLPFGINTQL
+713 PIPFGINTQF

-738 KGVVQFSGA
+738 KGVVTFSGA
-747 LNKPMFNDKA
+747 LNKPLFNDKA

-762 VSDILNSSRRKSTTE
+762 VSDILNSSKRKSTTE

-810 RNNRGGQ
+810 RNNRGQNFG
-817 FDGGGGEEPE
+817 DGDEQPD

>member
-1 LNSQRALKS
+1 MKRLIVILFLFGLSISGFSQQ
-10 TMKNIFL
+10 
-17 ALILIGLTPKLYAQ
+17 P
-31 RPQGGGPGNF
+31 GGKKF
-41 TKLKIEGA
+41 KKIKIEGV
-49 VIDKETQEP
+49 VIDKETQDP
-58 LEYATISLVNER
+58 LEYTTISLLNDSS
-70 FPERIQG
+70 PDLIQG
-77 GITDTKGKFNL
+77 GITDKNGKFII

-93 KYDVTVEY
+93 KYNITLEY
-101 IGFDKITLK
+101 IGFDKIILK
-110 DKMIQSNV
+110 DKVISINE
-118 DLGTFQLEIAAEA
+118 DFGIFELEIVTES
-131 LEGVELVGERT
+131 LNEVELVGERT

-180 EGNVALRGNEN
+180 EGNVALRGNQN

-235 SGTAGILNIILKKE
+235 SGTAGILNVILKKE

-257 FIVNGGLPTT
+257 FILNGGAPTT
-267 YGGNATLNWRTKKMN
+267 YGGNATLNWRTKKLN
-282 IFSTTSLRNSESRG
+282 IFSTTSLRDSESRG
-296 GGIFE
+296 GGDFE

-308 SFVNE
+308 RFVNE

-320 RNSVFFNLGA
+320 RKSIFFNLGA
-330 EYYFDDKTSLVVSGF
+330 EYYFNDDTSLTISGF
-345 VRKSNNESNNTT
+345 VRTSDNESNNNTK
-357 EIDNLNSA
+357 IDNLNAA
-365 GVVIDQ
+365 GVVVDQ

-377 EEELDNS
+377 EEEIDNS
-384 QQLTANFT
+384 QQFTTNFT

-397 KGHELIIEFQ
+397 KGHELVIEFQ
-407 TEASGENESDLAENT
+407 TESSEEDESDLAENT
-422 RTFNQESDTTEDQ
+422 STFNQESDTFEDQ
-435 KRTLLQMDY
+435 SRTLLQMDY
-444 VWPVNENTQFELG
+444 VWPVNENTQFEIG
-457 YRGDYSFQETDYNVF
+457 YRGDFSLQETDYNVF
-472 DLLDSGRTVN
+472 DLLDNGRTPN
-482 NQLTNF
+482 TELTNF
-488 LGFTQNVNAAYTQF
+488 LGFTQKINAAYAQF
-502 GQKID
+502 GKKIN
-507 KFSYLMGLRMEKT
+507 KFSYLIGFRMEKT

-528 ADIYKEKDYL
+528 AKIFKEKDYT

-597 LFDFGYL
+597 LFDLGYL
-604 KRWDKF
+604 KRWNKF
-610 TFNGSVYYQKAT
+610 TFNSSVYYQKAT
-622 QVIERITESTGAFV
+622 QVIERITETTGEFV
-636 VVSEDPLIELPEFRS
+636 VVSVNPLVELPEFRS
-651 TSVNISENIRTGTEF
+651 TSVNLSENIRTGTEF
-666 TLTYTPKRKVRIS
+666 TLTYSPKRQVRLS

-690 GSYKGIA
+690 GFYKGVP
-697 LDREI
+697 LDRKI
-702 VSWFARINSSF
+702 VSWFMRFNSSF
-713 PLPFGINTQL
+713 PLAFGINTQL

-738 KGVVQFSGA
+738 KGVVSFSGA

-762 VSDILNSSRRKSTTE
+762 VSDIFNSSRRKSTTE

-788 WRQPSYIFT
+788 WRQPSYVFT

-804 RKMDRR
+804 RKMGKR
-810 RNNRGGQ
+810 RNNRRGSLN
-817 FDGGGGEEPE
+817 DGGEESD

>member
-1 LNSQRALKS
+1 MKRLIVVLFLFGLSISGFSQQ
-10 TMKNIFL
+10 
-17 ALILIGLTPKLYAQ
+17 P
-31 RPQGGGPGNF
+31 GGKKF
-41 TKLKIEGA
+41 KKIKIEGV
-49 VIDKETQEP
+49 VIDKETQDP
-58 LEYATISLVNER
+58 LEYTTISLLNDSS
-70 FPERIQG
+70 PDLIQG
-77 GITDTKGKFNL
+77 GITDKNGKFII

-93 KYDVTVEY
+93 KYNITLEY
-101 IGFDKITLK
+101 IGFDKIILK
-110 DKMIQSNV
+110 DKVISINE
-118 DLGTFQLEIAAEA
+118 DFGIFELEIVTES
-131 LEGVELVGERT
+131 LNEVELVGERT

-180 EGNVALRGNEN
+180 EGNVALRGNQN

-235 SGTAGILNIILKKE
+235 SGTAGILNVILKKE

-257 FIVNGGLPTT
+257 FILNGGAPTT
-267 YGGNATLNWRTKKMN
+267 YGGNATLNWRTKKLN
-282 IFSTTSLRNSESRG
+282 IFSTTSLRDSESRG
-296 GGIFE
+296 GGDFE

-308 SFVNE
+308 RFVNE

-320 RNSVFFNLGA
+320 RKSIFFNLGA
-330 EYYFDDKTSLVVSGF
+330 EYYFNDDTSLTISGF
-345 VRKSNNESNNTT
+345 VRTSDNESNYNTK
-357 EIDNLNSA
+357 IDNLNAA
-365 GVVIDQ
+365 GVVVDQ

-377 EEELDNS
+377 EEEIDNS
-384 QQLTANFT
+384 QQFTTNFT

-397 KGHELIIEFQ
+397 KGHELVIEFQ
-407 TEASGENESDLAENT
+407 TESSEEDESDLAENT
-422 RTFNQESDTTEDQ
+422 STFNQESDTFEDQ
-435 KRTLLQMDY
+435 SRTLLQMDY
-444 VWPVNENTQFELG
+444 VWPVNENTQFEIG
-457 YRGDYSFQETDYNVF
+457 YRGDFSLQETDYNVF
-472 DLLDSGRTVN
+472 DLLDNGRTPN
-482 NQLTNF
+482 TELTNF
-488 LGFTQNVNAAYTQF
+488 LGFTQKINAAYAQF
-502 GQKID
+502 GKKIN
-507 KFSYLMGLRMEKT
+507 KFSYLIGLRMEKT

-528 ADIYKEKDYL
+528 TKIFKEKDYT

-592 PSYSN
+592 PSYSK
-597 LFDFGYL
+597 LFDLGYL
-604 KRWDKF
+604 KRWNKF
-610 TFNGSVYYQKAT
+610 TFNSSVYYQKAT
-622 QVIERITESTGAFV
+622 QVIERITETTGELV
-636 VVSEDPLIELPEFRS
+636 VVSVNPLVELPEFRS
-651 TSVNISENIRTGTEF
+651 TSVNLSENIRTGTEF
-666 TLTYTPKRKVRIS
+666 TLTYSPKRQVRLS

-690 GSYKGIA
+690 GFYKGVP
-697 LDREI
+697 LDRKI
-702 VSWFARINSSF
+702 VSWFMRFNSSF
-713 PLPFGINTQL
+713 PLAFGINTQL

-738 KGVVQFSGA
+738 KGVVSFSGA

-762 VSDILNSSRRKSTTE
+762 VSDIFNSSRRKSTTE

-788 WRQPSYIFT
+788 WRQPSYVFT

-804 RKMDRR
+804 RKMGKR
-810 RNNRGGQ
+810 RNNRRGSLN
-817 FDGGGGEEPE
+817 DGGEESD

>member
-1 LNSQRALKS
+1 
-10 TMKNIFL
+10 MKNKFFALLFL
-17 ALILIGLTPKLYAQ
+17 GLISTLFAQ

-41 TKLKIEGA
+41 SKLKLTGI
-49 VIDKETQEP
+49 VVDKETQEP
-58 LEYATISLVNER
+58 LEYATISLINKR

-77 GITDTKGKFNL
+77 GITDAKGNFKL

-93 KYDVTVEY
+93 QYTITIEY
-101 IGFDKITLK
+101 IGFDKINIENKVLRE
-110 DKMIQSNV
+110 NE
-118 DLGTFQLEIAAEA
+118 DLGRIELEIAAET
-131 LEGVELVGERT
+131 LQEVELVGERT

-180 EGNVALRGNEN
+180 EGNIALRGNEN

-257 FIVNGGLPTT
+257 FILNGGFPTT
-267 YGGNATLNWRTKKMN
+267 YGGNATLNWRTKKLN
-282 IFSTTSLRNSESRG
+282 LFSTTSLRNSESRG

-308 SFVNE
+308 RFVNE
-313 DRDYQRN
+313 DRDYQRF
-320 RNSVFFNLGA
+320 RNSIFFNLGA
-330 EYYFDDKTSLVVSGF
+330 EYFFNDKTSLTVSGF

-357 EIDNLNSA
+357 EIENLNAS
-365 GVVIDQ
+365 GLVIDR

-377 EEELDNS
+377 EEEVDNS
-384 QQLTANFT
+384 QQLSANFT

-407 TEASGENESDLAENT
+407 TEASGEDESDLAENT
-422 RTFNQESDTTEDQ
+422 STFNQESETLEDQ
-435 KRTLLQMDY
+435 SRTLLQMDY

-457 YRGDYSFQETDYNVF
+457 YRGDFSTQETEYNVF
-472 DLLDSGRTVN
+472 DLLESGRTPNV
-482 NQLTNF
+482 QLTNF

-502 GQKID
+502 GQKIEQ
-507 KFSYLMGLRMEKT
+507 FSYLMGLRMEKT
-520 HIEIDQKT
+520 HIEIDQRT
-528 ADIYKEKDYL
+528 SNIYKEKDYT
-538 DWFPTLNFSFEFTE
+538 DWFPTLNLSFEFSE

-583 FRQGNPDLD
+583 FREGNPDLD

-597 LFDFGYL
+597 LYDLGYL

-610 TFNGSVYYQKAT
+610 TFNGSIYYQKAT
-622 QVIERITESTGAFV
+622 QVIERITEATGELV
-636 VVSEDPLIELPEFRS
+636 VVSEDPLVELPQFRS
-651 TSVNISENIRTGTEF
+651 TSINLSENARTGTEF
-666 TLTYTPKRKVRIS
+666 TLTYTPKRRVRIS

-690 GSYKGIA
+690 GSYKGVA

-702 VSWFARINSSF
+702 ISWFARLNSSF
-713 PLPFGINTQL
+713 PMPFGINTQF

-738 KGVVQFSGA
+738 KGIVTFSGA
-747 LNKPMFNDKA
+747 LNKPMLNDKA

-762 VSDILNSSRRKSTTE
+762 VSDILNSSKRKSTTE

-788 WRQPSYIFT
+788 WRQPTYIFT
-797 FTYRINE
+797 FTYRVNE

-810 RNNRGGQ
+810 RNNRGQNFG
-817 FDGGGGEEPE
+817 DGDEQPD

>member
-1 LNSQRALKS
+1 
-10 TMKNIFL
+10 MKNKFFALLFL
-17 ALILIGLTPKLYAQ
+17 GLVSTLFAQ

-41 TKLKIEGA
+41 SKLKLTGI
-49 VIDKETQEP
+49 VVDKETQEP
-58 LEYATISLVNER
+58 LEYATISLINKR

-77 GITDTKGKFNL
+77 GITDAKGNFNL

-93 KYDVTVEY
+93 QYTITIEY
-101 IGFDKITLK
+101 IGFDKVNIENKVLRE
-110 DKMIQSNV
+110 NE
-118 DLGTFQLEIAAEA
+118 DLGRIELEIAAET
-131 LEGVELVGERT
+131 LQEVELVGERT

-180 EGNVALRGNEN
+180 EGNIALRGNEN

-257 FIVNGGLPTT
+257 FILNGGFPTT
-267 YGGNATLNWRTKKMN
+267 YGGNATLNWRTKKLN
-282 IFSTTSLRNSESRG
+282 LFSTTSLRNSESRG

-308 SFVNE
+308 RFVNE
-313 DRDYQRN
+313 DRDYQRF
-320 RNSVFFNLGA
+320 RNSIFFNLGA
-330 EYYFDDKTSLVVSGF
+330 EYFFNDKTSLTVSGF

-357 EIDNLNSA
+357 EIENLNAS
-365 GVVIDQ
+365 GLVIDQ

-377 EEELDNS
+377 EEEVDNS
-384 QQLTANFT
+384 QQFTANFT

-407 TEASGENESDLAENT
+407 TEASGEDESDLAENT
-422 RTFNQESDTTEDQ
+422 STFNQESETLEDQ
-435 KRTLLQMDY
+435 SRTLLQMDY

-457 YRGDYSFQETDYNVF
+457 YRGNFSTQETDYNVF
-472 DLLDSGRTVN
+472 DLLESGRTPNV
-482 NQLTNF
+482 QLTNF

-502 GQKID
+502 GQKIEQ
-507 KFSYLMGLRMEKT
+507 FSYLMGLRMEKT
-520 HIEIDQKT
+520 HIEIDQRT
-528 ADIYKEKDYL
+528 SNIYKEKDYT
-538 DWFPTLNFSFEFTE
+538 DWFPTLNLSYEFSE

-583 FRQGNPDLD
+583 FREGNPDLD

-597 LFDFGYL
+597 LYDLGYL

-610 TFNGSVYYQKAT
+610 TFNGSIYYQKAT
-622 QVIERITESTGAFV
+622 QVIERITEATGELV
-636 VVSEDPLIELPEFRS
+636 VVSEDPLVELPQFRS
-651 TSVNISENIRTGTEF
+651 TSINLSENARTGTEF
-666 TLTYTPKRKVRIS
+666 TLTYTPKRRVRIS

-690 GSYKGIA
+690 GSYKGVA

-702 VSWFARINSSF
+702 ISWFARLNSSF
-713 PLPFGINTQL
+713 PIPFGINTQF

-738 KGVVQFSGA
+738 KGIVTFSGA
-747 LNKPMFNDKA
+747 LNKPMLNDKA

-762 VSDILNSSRRKSTTE
+762 VSDILNSSKRKSTTE

-788 WRQPSYIFT
+788 WRQPTYIFT

-810 RNNRGGQ
+810 RNNRGQNFG
-817 FDGGGGEEPE
+817 DGDEQPD

>member
-1 LNSQRALKS
+1 
-10 TMKNIFL
+10 MKNKFF
-17 ALILIGLTPKLYAQ
+17 ALLFFGLISTLFAQ

-41 TKLKIEGA
+41 SKLKLTGI
-49 VIDKETQEP
+49 VVDKETQEP
-58 LEYATISLVNER
+58 LEYATISLINKR

-77 GITDTKGKFNL
+77 GITDAKGNFNL

-93 KYDVTVEY
+93 QYTITIEY
-101 IGFDKITLK
+101 IGFDKVNIENKVLRE
-110 DKMIQSNV
+110 NE
-118 DLGTFQLEIAAEA
+118 DLGRIELEIAAET
-131 LEGVELVGERT
+131 LQEVELVGERT

-180 EGNVALRGNEN
+180 EGNIALRGNEN

-257 FIVNGGLPTT
+257 FILNGGFPTT
-267 YGGNATLNWRTKKMN
+267 YGGNATLNWRTKKLN
-282 IFSTTSLRNSESRG
+282 LFSTTSLRNSESRG

-308 SFVNE
+308 RFVNE
-313 DRDYQRN
+313 DRDYQRF
-320 RNSVFFNLGA
+320 RNSIFFNLGA
-330 EYYFDDKTSLVVSGF
+330 EYFFNDKTSLTVSGF

-357 EIDNLNSA
+357 EIENLNAS
-365 GVVIDQ
+365 GLVIDR

-377 EEELDNS
+377 EEEVDNS
-384 QQLTANFT
+384 QQLSANFT

-407 TEASGENESDLAENT
+407 TEASGEDESDLAENT
-422 RTFNQESDTTEDQ
+422 STFNQESETLEDQ
-435 KRTLLQMDY
+435 NRTLLQMDY

-457 YRGDYSFQETDYNVF
+457 YRGDFSTQKTEYNVF
-472 DLLDSGRTVN
+472 DLLESGRTPN
-482 NQLTNF
+482 IQLTNF

-502 GQKID
+502 GQKIEQ
-507 KFSYLMGLRMEKT
+507 FSYLMGLRMEKT
-520 HIEIDQKT
+520 HIEIDQRT
-528 ADIYKEKDYL
+528 SNIYKEKDYT
-538 DWFPTLNFSFEFTE
+538 DWFPTLNLSFEFSD

-583 FRQGNPDLD
+583 FREGNPDLD

-597 LFDFGYL
+597 LYDLGYL

-610 TFNGSVYYQKAT
+610 TFNGSIYYQKAT
-622 QVIERITESTGAFV
+622 QVIERITEATGELV
-636 VVSEDPLIELPEFRS
+636 VVSEDPLVELPQFRS
-651 TSVNISENIRTGTEF
+651 TSINLSENARTGTEF
-666 TLTYTPKRKVRIS
+666 TLTYTPKRRVRIS

-690 GSYKGIA
+690 GSYKGVA

-702 VSWFARINSSF
+702 ISWFARLNSSF
-713 PLPFGINTQL
+713 PMPFGINTQF

-738 KGVVQFSGA
+738 KGIVTFSGA
-747 LNKPMFNDKA
+747 LNKPMLNDKA

-762 VSDILNSSRRKSTTE
+762 VSDILNSSKRKSTTE

-788 WRQPSYIFT
+788 WRQPTYIFT
-797 FTYRINE
+797 FTYRVNE

-810 RNNRGGQ
+810 RNNRGQNFG
-817 FDGGGGEEPE
+817 DGDEQPD

>member
-1 LNSQRALKS
+1 MNSQRALKS

-118 DLGTFQLEIAAEA
+118 DLGIFQLEIAAEA

-313 DRDYQRN
+313 DRD
-320 RNSVFFNLGA
+320 S
-330 EYYFDDKTSLVVSGF
+330 
-345 VRKSNNESNNTT
+345 
-357 EIDNLNSA
+357 
-365 GVVIDQ
+365 
-371 FGRYQF
+371 
-377 EEELDNS
+377 
-384 QQLTANFT
+384 
-392 KKFDD
+392 
-397 KGHELIIEFQ
+397 
-407 TEASGENESDLAENT
+407 
-422 RTFNQESDTTEDQ
+422 
-435 KRTLLQMDY
+435 
-444 VWPVNENTQFELG
+444 TQPK
-457 YRGDYSFQETDYNVF
+457 QC
-472 DLLDSGRTVN
+472 
-482 NQLTNF
+482 
-488 LGFTQNVNAAYTQF
+488 
-502 GQKID
+502 
-507 KFSYLMGLRMEKT
+507 
-520 HIEIDQKT
+520 
-528 ADIYKEKDYL
+528 
-538 DWFPTLNFSFEFTE
+538 
-552 KENITLGYSR
+552 
-562 RIRRPRSWSLN
+562 
-573 PFRSLTSLTF
+573 
-583 FRQGNPDLD
+583 
-592 PSYSN
+592 
-597 LFDFGYL
+597 LF
-604 KRWDKF
+604 
-610 TFNGSVYYQKAT
+610 
-622 QVIERITESTGAFV
+622 
-636 VVSEDPLIELPEFRS
+636 
-651 TSVNISENIRTGTEF
+651 
-666 TLTYTPKRKVRIS
+666 
-679 GNFNIF
+679 
-685 NSETI
+685 
-690 GSYKGIA
+690 
-697 LDREI
+697 
-702 VSWFARINSSF
+702 
-713 PLPFGINTQL
+713 
-723 NGFYFGPRANAQTES
+723 
-738 KGVVQFSGA
+738 
-747 LNKPMFNDKA
+747 
-757 TLSFR
+757 
-762 VSDILNSSRRKSTTE
+762 
-777 TADFRNYTEFQ
+777 
-788 WRQPSYIFT
+788 
-797 FTYRINE
+797 
-804 RKMDRR
+804 
-810 RNNRGGQ
+810 
-817 FDGGGGEEPE
+817 
-827 F
+827 

>member
-1 LNSQRALKS
+1 MKRLIVVLFLFGLSISGFSQQ
-10 TMKNIFL
+10 
-17 ALILIGLTPKLYAQ
+17 P
-31 RPQGGGPGNF
+31 GGKKF
-41 TKLKIEGA
+41 KKIKIEGV
-49 VIDKETQEP
+49 VIDKETQDP
-58 LEYATISLVNER
+58 LEYTTISLLNDSS
-70 FPERIQG
+70 PDLIQG
-77 GITDTKGKFNL
+77 GITDKNGKFII

-93 KYDVTVEY
+93 KYNITLEY
-101 IGFDKITLK
+101 IGFDKIILK
-110 DKMIQSNV
+110 DKVISINE
-118 DLGTFQLEIAAEA
+118 DFGIFELEIVTES
-131 LEGVELVGERT
+131 LNEVELVGERT

-180 EGNVALRGNEN
+180 EGNVALRGNQN

-235 SGTAGILNIILKKE
+235 SGTAGILNVILKKE

-257 FIVNGGLPTT
+257 FILNGGAPTT
-267 YGGNATLNWRTKKMN
+267 YGGNATLNWRTKKLN
-282 IFSTTSLRNSESRG
+282 IFSTTSLRDSESRG
-296 GGIFE
+296 GGDFE

-308 SFVNE
+308 RFVNE

-320 RNSVFFNLGA
+320 RKSIFFNLGA
-330 EYYFDDKTSLVVSGF
+330 EYYFNDDTSLTISGF
-345 VRKSNNESNNTT
+345 VRTSDNESNNNTK
-357 EIDNLNSA
+357 IDNLNAA
-365 GVVIDQ
+365 GVVVDQ

-377 EEELDNS
+377 EEEIDNS
-384 QQLTANFT
+384 QQFTTNFT

-397 KGHELIIEFQ
+397 KGHELVIEFQ
-407 TEASGENESDLAENT
+407 TESSEEDESDLAENT
-422 RTFNQESDTTEDQ
+422 STFNQESDTFEDQ
-435 KRTLLQMDY
+435 SRTLLQMDY
-444 VWPVNENTQFELG
+444 VWPVNENTQFEIG
-457 YRGDYSFQETDYNVF
+457 YRGDFSLQETDYNVF
-472 DLLDSGRTVN
+472 DLLDNGRTPN
-482 NQLTNF
+482 TELTNF
-488 LGFTQNVNAAYTQF
+488 LGFTQKINAAYAQF
-502 GQKID
+502 GKKIN
-507 KFSYLMGLRMEKT
+507 KFSYLIGLRMEKT

-528 ADIYKEKDYL
+528 TKIFKEKDYT

-583 FRQGNPDLD
+583 FRQGNPNLD

-597 LFDFGYL
+597 LFDLGYL
-604 KRWDKF
+604 KRWNKF
-610 TFNGSVYYQKAT
+610 TFNSSVYYQKAT
-622 QVIERITESTGAFV
+622 QVIERITETTGELV
-636 VVSEDPLIELPEFRS
+636 VVSVNPLVELPEFRS
-651 TSVNISENIRTGTEF
+651 TSVNLSENIRTGTEF
-666 TLTYTPKRKVRIS
+666 TLTYSPKRQVRLS

-690 GSYKGIA
+690 GFYKEVP
-697 LDREI
+697 LDRKI
-702 VSWFARINSSF
+702 ISWFMRFNSSF
-713 PLPFGINTQL
+713 PLAFGINTQL

-738 KGVVQFSGA
+738 KGVVSFSGA

-762 VSDILNSSRRKSTTE
+762 VSDIFNSSRRKSTTE

-788 WRQPSYIFT
+788 WRQPSYVFT

-804 RKMDRR
+804 RKMGKR
-810 RNNRGGQ
+810 RNNRRGSLN
-817 FDGGGGEEPE
+817 DGGEESD

>member
-1 LNSQRALKS
+1 
-10 TMKNIFL
+10 MKNKFFALLFL
-17 ALILIGLTPKLYAQ
+17 GLISTLFAQ

-41 TKLKIEGA
+41 SKLKLTGI
-49 VIDKETQEP
+49 VVDKETQKP
-58 LEYATISLVNER
+58 LEYTTISLINKR

-77 GITDTKGKFNL
+77 CITDAKGNFNL

-93 KYDVTVEY
+93 QYTISIEY
-101 IGFDKITLK
+101 IGFDKINIENKVLRE
-110 DKMIQSNV
+110 NE
-118 DLGTFQLEIAAEA
+118 DLGRIELEIAAET
-131 LEGVELVGERT
+131 LQEVELVGERT

-180 EGNVALRGNEN
+180 EGNIALRGNEN

-257 FIVNGGLPTT
+257 FILNGGFPTT
-267 YGGNATLNWRTKKMN
+267 YGGNATLNWRTKKLN
-282 IFSTTSLRNSESRG
+282 LFSTTSLRNSESRG

-308 SFVNE
+308 RFVNE
-313 DRDYQRN
+313 DRDYQRF
-320 RNSVFFNLGA
+320 RNSIFFNLGA
-330 EYYFDDKTSLVVSGF
+330 EYFFNDKTSLTVSGF

-357 EIDNLNSA
+357 EIENLNAS
-365 GVVIDQ
+365 GLVIDR

-377 EEELDNS
+377 EEEVDNS
-384 QQLTANFT
+384 QQFTANFT

-407 TEASGENESDLAENT
+407 TEASGEDESDLAENT
-422 RTFNQESDTTEDQ
+422 STFNQESETLEDQ
-435 KRTLLQMDY
+435 SRTLLQMDY

-457 YRGDYSFQETDYNVF
+457 YRGNFSTQETEYNVF
-472 DLLDSGRTVN
+472 DLLESGRTPNV
-482 NQLTNF
+482 QLTNF

-502 GQKID
+502 GQKIEQ
-507 KFSYLMGLRMEKT
+507 FSYLMGLRMEKT
-520 HIEIDQKT
+520 HIEIDQRT
-528 ADIYKEKDYL
+528 SNIYKEKDYT
-538 DWFPTLNFSFEFTE
+538 DWFPTLNLSFEFSE

-583 FRQGNPDLD
+583 FREGNPDLD

-597 LFDFGYL
+597 LYDLGYL

-610 TFNGSVYYQKAT
+610 TFIGSIYYQKAT
-622 QVIERITESTGAFV
+622 QVIERITEATGELV
-636 VVSEDPLIELPEFRS
+636 VVSEDPLVELPQFRS
-651 TSVNISENIRTGTEF
+651 TSINLSENARTGTEF
-666 TLTYTPKRKVRIS
+666 TLTYTPKRRVRIS

-690 GSYKGIA
+690 GSYKGVA

-702 VSWFARINSSF
+702 ISWFARLNSSF
-713 PLPFGINTQL
+713 PIPFGINTQF

-738 KGVVQFSGA
+738 KGVVTFSGA
-747 LNKPMFNDKA
+747 LNKPLFNDKA

-762 VSDILNSSRRKSTTE
+762 VSDILNSSKRKSTTE

-788 WRQPSYIFT
+788 WRQPTYIFT

-810 RNNRGGQ
+810 RNNRGQNFG
-817 FDGGGGEEPE
+817 DGDEQPD

>member
-1 LNSQRALKS
+1 
-10 TMKNIFL
+10 MKNKFFALLFL
-17 ALILIGLTPKLYAQ
+17 GLISTLFAQ

-41 TKLKIEGA
+41 SKLKLTGI
-49 VIDKETQEP
+49 VLDKETQEP
-58 LEYATISLVNER
+58 LEYATISLTNKR

-77 GITDTKGKFNL
+77 GITDAKGNFNL

-93 KYDVTVEY
+93 QYTISIEY
-101 IGFDKITLK
+101 IGFDKINIENKVLRE
-110 DKMIQSNV
+110 NE
-118 DLGTFQLEIAAEA
+118 DLGRIELEIAAET
-131 LEGVELVGERT
+131 LQEVELVGERT

-180 EGNVALRGNEN
+180 EGNIALRGNEN

-257 FIVNGGLPTT
+257 FILNGGFPTT
-267 YGGNATLNWRTKKMN
+267 YGGNATLNWRTKKLN
-282 IFSTTSLRNSESRG
+282 LFSTTSLRNSESRG

-308 SFVNE
+308 RFVNE
-313 DRDYQRN
+313 DRDYQRF
-320 RNSVFFNLGA
+320 RNSIFFNLGA
-330 EYYFDDKTSLVVSGF
+330 EYFFNDKTSLTLRGF

-357 EIDNLNSA
+357 EIENLNAS
-365 GVVIDQ
+365 GLVIDR

-377 EEELDNS
+377 EEEVDNS
-384 QQLTANFT
+384 QQFTANFT

-407 TEASGENESDLAENT
+407 TEASGEDESDFAENT
-422 RTFNQESDTTEDQ
+422 STFNQESETLEDQ
-435 KRTLLQMDY
+435 SRTLLQMDY

-457 YRGDYSFQETDYNVF
+457 YRGNFSTQETDYNVF
-472 DLLDSGRTVN
+472 DLLESGRTPNV
-482 NQLTNF
+482 QLTNF
-488 LGFTQNVNAAYTQF
+488 LGFTQNVNAAYSQF
-502 GQKID
+502 GQKIEQ
-507 KFSYLMGLRMEKT
+507 FSYLMGLRMEKT
-520 HIEIDQKT
+520 HIEIDQRT
-528 ADIYKEKDYL
+528 SNIYKEKDYT
-538 DWFPTLNFSFEFTE
+538 DWFPTLNLSYEFSE

-583 FRQGNPDLD
+583 FREGNPDLD

-597 LFDFGYL
+597 LYDLGYL

-610 TFNGSVYYQKAT
+610 TFNGSIYYQKAT
-622 QVIERITESTGAFV
+622 QVIERITEATGELV
-636 VVSEDPLIELPEFRS
+636 VVSEDPLVELPQFRS
-651 TSVNISENIRTGTEF
+651 TSINLSENARTGTEF
-666 TLTYTPKRKVRIS
+666 TLTYTPKRRVRIS

-690 GSYKGIA
+690 GSYKGVA

-702 VSWFARINSSF
+702 ISWFARLNSSF
-713 PLPFGINTQL
+713 PIPFGINTQF

-738 KGVVQFSGA
+738 KGVVTFSGA
-747 LNKPMFNDKA
+747 LNKPLFNDKA

-762 VSDILNSSRRKSTTE
+762 VSDILNSSKRKSTTE

-810 RNNRGGQ
+810 RNNRGQNFG
-817 FDGGGGEEPE
+817 DGDEQPD

>member
-1 LNSQRALKS
+1 MKRLIVILFLFGLSISGFSQQ
-10 TMKNIFL
+10 
-17 ALILIGLTPKLYAQ
+17 P
-31 RPQGGGPGNF
+31 GGKKF
-41 TKLKIEGA
+41 KKIKIEGV
-49 VIDKETQEP
+49 VIDKETQDP
-58 LEYATISLVNER
+58 LEYTTISLLNDSS
-70 FPERIQG
+70 PDLIQG
-77 GITDTKGKFNL
+77 GITDKNGKFII

-93 KYDVTVEY
+93 KYNITLEY
-101 IGFDKITLK
+101 IGFDKIILK
-110 DKMIQSNV
+110 DKVISINE
-118 DLGTFQLEIAAEA
+118 DFGIFELEIVTES
-131 LEGVELVGERT
+131 LNEVELVGERT

-180 EGNVALRGNEN
+180 EGNVALRGNQN

-235 SGTAGILNIILKKE
+235 SGTAGILNVILKKE

-257 FIVNGGLPTT
+257 FILNGGAPTT
-267 YGGNATLNWRTKKMN
+267 YGGNATLNWRTKKIN
-282 IFSTTSLRNSESRG
+282 IFSTTSLRDSESRG
-296 GGIFE
+296 GGDFE

-308 SFVNE
+308 RFVNE

-320 RNSVFFNLGA
+320 RKSIFFNLGA
-330 EYYFDDKTSLVVSGF
+330 EYYFNDDTSLTISGF
-345 VRKSNNESNNTT
+345 VRTSDNESNNNTK
-357 EIDNLNSA
+357 IDNLNAA
-365 GVVIDQ
+365 GVVVDQ

-377 EEELDNS
+377 EEEIDNS
-384 QQLTANFT
+384 QQFTTNFT

-397 KGHELIIEFQ
+397 KGHELVIEFQ
-407 TEASGENESDLAENT
+407 TESSEEDESDLAENT
-422 RTFNQESDTTEDQ
+422 STFNQESDTFEDQ
-435 KRTLLQMDY
+435 SRTLLQMDY
-444 VWPVNENTQFELG
+444 VWPVNENTQFEIG
-457 YRGDYSFQETDYNVF
+457 YRGDFSLQETDYNVF
-472 DLLDSGRTVN
+472 DLLDNGRTPN
-482 NQLTNF
+482 TELTNF
-488 LGFTQNVNAAYTQF
+488 LGFTQKINAAYAQF
-502 GQKID
+502 GKKIN
-507 KFSYLMGLRMEKT
+507 KFSYLIGLRMEKT

-528 ADIYKEKDYL
+528 TKIFKEKDYT

-583 FRQGNPDLD
+583 FRQGNPNLD

-597 LFDFGYL
+597 LFDLGYL
-604 KRWDKF
+604 KRWNKF
-610 TFNGSVYYQKAT
+610 TFNSSVYYQKAT
-622 QVIERITESTGAFV
+622 QVIERITETTGELV
-636 VVSEDPLIELPEFRS
+636 VVSVNPLVELPEFRS
-651 TSVNISENIRTGTEF
+651 TSVNLSENIRTGTEF
-666 TLTYTPKRKVRIS
+666 TLTYSPKRQVRLS
-679 GNFNIF
+679 GNFNVF

-690 GSYKGIA
+690 GFYKEVP
-697 LDREI
+697 LDRKI
-702 VSWFARINSSF
+702 VSWFMRFNSSF
-713 PLPFGINTQL
+713 PLAFGINTQL

-738 KGVVQFSGA
+738 KGVVSFSGA

-762 VSDILNSSRRKSTTE
+762 VSDIFNSSRRKSTTE

-788 WRQPSYIFT
+788 WRQPSYVFT

-804 RKMDRR
+804 RKMGKR
-810 RNNRGGQ
+810 RNNRRGSLN
-817 FDGGGGEEPE
+817 DGGEESD